1 LGVHNGLRTAEF
13 FATSA
18 QLIRGSISIPVNV
31 ISKFFR
37 GATAGEPAS
46 EAAASRITRR
56 SNGLGELSRSLRRLD
71 GLRVL
76 DLGPTSPQ
84 NIAYFTG
91 IGHRIHNEDV
101 LLAARDPG
109 LLVTTPESQP
119 VPDVARFLAENLL
132 YDQEFF
138 DAVLCWD
145 LADYLHAD
153 LVKPVVRRIH
163 RILRPQGLL
172 LGFFHTRDAGP
183 NAPCHRYHIG
193 THDTLELQCIPLPA
207 PGQQALHR
215 HSHLRLQRVFNN
227 RHIENLFHDF
237 SSIKFFLGRDHM
249 REVLVVR

>member
-1 LGVHNGLRTAEF
+1 MREGV
-13 FATSA
+13 ATFVS
-18 QLIRGSISIPVNV
+18 V
-31 ISKFFR
+31 ISRLFR
-37 GATAGEPAS
+37 GAAAGET
-46 EAAASRITRR
+46 AAEPQVSRVTRH
-56 SNGLGELSRSLRRLD
+56 SNGLGELSRGLRRLD
-71 GLRVL
+71 GMRVL

-84 NIAYFTG
+84 NISFFTG

-109 LLVTTPESQP
+109 LLTTAPTGQA
-119 VPDVARFLAENLL
+119 VPDVTRFLAENLL
-132 YDQEFF
+132 YEAEFF

-153 LVKPVVRRIH
+153 LVKPLVGRIH

-183 NAPCHRYHIG
+183 NAPHHRYHISG
-193 THDTLELQCIPLPA
+193 DDTLELQCIPLSA
-207 PGQQALHR
+207 PRQQ
-215 HSHLRLQRVFNN
+215 SLRYYSYLPLQRVFNN